1 MNHLDLR
8 PLSLGEVLD
17 RTFSLYRR
25 HFPVFMG
32 IAAIPHLLTL
42 ALGLLQVLYIQHPVV
57 IGQGDKARTVMLP
70 AHGLAVSAGTALV
83 ALVLGIVVYL
93 WSHDQLPGFYAVG
106 VLTAMFNSQ
115 SKRLGDFVA
124 GSIVIFEKSVDAA
137 RGSWSVSPSSVLSSS
152 LGASRLAIEDISL
165 IDAFLGRRHDL
176 LPDVR
181 RRMAHEILHRVE
193 PKLTLT
199 EADRADIECT
209 LASLVHEYRSTG
221 RLTSPTARA

>member
-1 MNHLDLR
+1 
-8 PLSLGEVLD
+8 
-17 RTFSLYRR
+17 
-25 HFPVFMG
+25 
-32 IAAIPHLLTL
+32 
-42 ALGLLQVLYIQHPVV
+42 
-57 IGQGDKARTVMLP
+57 
-70 AHGLAVSAGTALV
+70 
-83 ALVLGIVVYL
+83 
-93 WSHDQLPGFYAVG
+93 VG

-165 IDAFLGRRHDL
+165 IDAFLGRRHNL

-209 LASLVHEYRSTG
+209 LASLVHEYHSTG

>member
-199 EADRADIECT
+199 EANRADIECT

>member
-70 AHGLAVSAGTALV
+70 AHGLALSAGTALV
-83 ALVLGIVVYL
+83 AFVLGIVVYL

-165 IDAFLGRRHDL
+165 IDAFLGRRHNL

-199 EADRADIECT
+199 EANRADIECT

>member
-152 LGASRLAIEDISL
+152 LVASRLAIEDISL

>member
-176 LPDVR
+176 LPDIR
-181 RRMAHEILHRVE
+181 RRMAHEILHRIE
-193 PKLTLT
+193 PKLTFT